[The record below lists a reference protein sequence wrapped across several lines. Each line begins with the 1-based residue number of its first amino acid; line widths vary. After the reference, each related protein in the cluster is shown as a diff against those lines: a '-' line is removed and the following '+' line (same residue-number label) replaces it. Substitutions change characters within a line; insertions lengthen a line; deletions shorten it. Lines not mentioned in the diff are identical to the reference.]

1 MAGSLALLDPTW
13 GGLTIERPVTPAG
26 QGGGRRSTSPPASTP
41 FQLNTA
47 GSPPLEE
54 TLDGP
59 ADADV
64 VAHCLGGDKEAFAL
78 LVERYQ
84 RRAFWVAYNL
94 LGNAEESQDVTQDAF
109 VRAYRSLDRFDPQRK
124 FYTWFYRIVANLAID
139 RLRRRSVARAVAL
152 EDLGDSIAAGSDPG
166 EPLEQGETR
175 RLVRETL
182 ESLPPKFKAVMVL
195 RDIEGLSCKEI
206 APVLGTTHA
215 TVRWRLHR
223 ARQMFREKWERRQCG
238 RSE

>member
-1 MAGSLALLDPTW
+1 MAVSVAILDPAC
-13 GGLTIERPVTPAG
+13 GGWTIERPGHPEK
-26 QGGGRRSTSPPASTP
+26 QERGRQVNSLSSPASVP
-41 FQLNTA
+41 FAEPAYVPIQ
-47 GSPPLEE
+47 EE
-54 TLDGP
+54 AEGP
-59 ADADV
+59 SDAEV
-64 VAHCLGGDKEAFAL
+64 VASCLAGDKEVFSV

-84 RRAFWVAYNL
+84 KRAFWVAYNL

-109 VRAYRSLDRFDPQRK
+109 VRAFRSLGRFDPQRK

-139 RLRRRSVARAVAL
+139 RLRRKSVARAVAL
-152 EDLGDSIAAGSDPG
+152 EDLGDSIAGGSDPG

-182 ESLPPKFKAVMVL
+182 DSLPPKFKAVIVL

-223 ARQMFREKWERRQCG
+223 ARQMFREKWERRERG
-238 RSE
+238 GSE